1 MKKSD
6 IIRKIVHY
14 FEERPEVVAVYLFGS
29 YAKGHE
35 KHSSDID
42 LAVLVEHEIFTKEKD
57 LAITYTVD
65 LGRLSKKDFHISIMN
80 NAGESVLD
88 QVFRYGKIIFQQDY
102 KALSHFKTFSYA
114 MIADFSY
121 QRSLMEKAF
130 VSKLLGGSP

>member
-14 FEERPEVVAVYLFGS
+14 FKGRPEVVAVYLFGS
-29 YAKGHE
+29 YAKDRE

-42 LAVLVEHEIFTKEKD
+42 LAVLVMHRVFTKEKD

-65 LGRLSKKDFHISIMN
+65 LGRLLKKDFHISIMN

-88 QVFRYGKIIFQQDY
+88 QIYRYGQIIFQRDY
-102 KALSHFKTFSYA
+102 KALSHFRTFSYA

-121 QRSLMEKAF
+121 HKNLMEKSF
-130 VSKLLGGSP
+130 ISKIIGENQ